1 MKEEYKAYQKAYY
14 QAHKEQIKEQRKAY
28 IKAYNQ
34 AHKEEKK
41 AWREANIE
49 HYKAYQKAYK
59 KDYTKAEVNSLGQTK
74 HSIRQ
79 KSQHILKKMN
89 LHIDGYEIH
98 HCFGYEDPSK
108 FIYISISLHRKIH
121 QFLRDNNI
129 DASSDHWMEIRDIV
143 NESDEFMYIKC

>member
-1 MKEEYKAYQKAYY
+1 MKEEHKAYKKSYY
-14 QAHKEQIKEQRKAY
+14 QAHKEEKKAY
-28 IKAYNQ
+28 SKAYQQ
-34 AHKEEKK
+34 AHKEENK

-74 HSIRQ
+74 ASIRQ
-79 KSQHILKKMN
+79 KSQRILKKSG
-89 LHIDGYEIH
+89 IKIPGYQIH

-108 FIYISISLHRKIH
+108 FIYISKSLHLKIH

-143 NESDEFMYIKC
+143 NESDEFWYIKD